1 MGKTHLKPLIAV
13 IIQSAK
19 LTESEQ
25 KEVIIQSAE
34 LTESEQTN
42 VCSEAHNLQAN
53 WRRLKFV
60 PKRTIP
66 LESAQMWPVIAQP
79 SPICCANCANRN
91 DPVCF
96 SDRIIS
102 SKARFGCEQ

>member
-1 MGKTHLKPLIAV
+1 MGKTHLRPLIAV

-25 KEVIIQSAE
+25 TK
-34 LTESEQTN
+34 
-42 VCSEAHNLQAN
+42 VCSEAHDSFGIGADVARNRAALANL
-53 WRRLKFV
+53 LCK
-60 PKRTIP
+60 
-66 LESAQMWPVIAQP
+66 LCESERFPDR
-79 SPICCANCANRN
+79 S

-102 SKARFGCEQ
+102 SKARFGCE

>member
-34 LTESEQTN
+34 LTESEQTK
-42 VCSEAHNLQAN
+42 VCSEAHDSFGIGADVA
-53 WRRLKFV
+53 R
-60 PKRTIP
+60 
-66 LESAQMWPVIAQP
+66 
-79 SPICCANCANRN
+79 NCAA
-91 DPVCF
+91 
-96 SDRIIS
+96 S
-102 SKARFGCEQ
+102 ARFGCE

>member
-1 MGKTHLKPLIAV
+1 MV

-34 LTESEQTN
+34 LTESEQTK

-53 WRRLKFV
+53 WRKLKFV

-66 LESAQMWPVIAQP
+66 AGSAQLCMRRVSGAEC
-79 SPICCANCANRN
+79 SGGEN
-91 DPVCF
+91 DQK
-96 SDRIIS
+96 S
-102 SKARFGCEQ
+102 SE

>member
-1 MGKTHLKPLIAV
+1 MCGSLRFLATRKLLFQSNSAQPIKDGTAAMGKTHLKPLIAV

-34 LTESEQTN
+34 LTESEQTK
-42 VCSEAHNLQAN
+42 VCSEAHD
-53 WRRLKFV
+53 
-60 PKRTIP
+60 
-66 LESAQMWPVIAQP
+66 S
-79 SPICCANCANRN
+79 

-102 SKARFGCEQ
+102 SKARFGCEY